1 LSQWSIKDI
10 ESRKEKDETQEELED
25 RMASCEAA
33 DRRQRY
39 RKKASKIN

>member
-1 LSQWSIKDI
+1 M
-10 ESRKEKDETQEELED
+10 KEKDETQEEPED

-33 DRRQRY
+33 DSRQRY